1 MVNPKKHFGS
11 IQSTFK
17 SINDKIEK
25 KTAGAVEQIIEDIA
39 YYAIYRGVPDQA
51 VDTGAYVTSF
61 SIGPAGFG
69 GGRSRSS
76 KGKPRNQNPQA
87 MKEQGYSQL
96 QSDISG
102 INFVELLKSGNAK
115 FTLRN
120 RAPHAYAVENGGIT
134 WKRYPTGYSVFA
146 KIKSEFR

>member
-1 MVNPKKHFGS
+1 MVSKTKTSGS
-11 IQSTFK
+11 IQATFK
-17 SINDKIEK
+17 SINEEIER
-25 KTAGAVEQIIEDIA
+25 KTAEAVEQRFEDLA

-69 GGRSRSS
+69 GGRSRKSDN
-76 KGKPRNQNPQA
+76 KPRNQNPQA
-87 MKEQGYSQL
+87 MKDQGYSQL
-96 QSDISG
+96 QSDING
-102 INFVELLKSGNAK
+102 INFEDLLKSGNAR

-134 WKRYPTGYSVFA
+134 WRRDPNGYGVFA
-146 KIKSEFR
+146 KIRSEFR